1 MRAARAGVV
10 LRDRHAGGGRD
21 GRGGYGRGVRTE
33 DTRWHDGAVTAQDRA
48 AALGFTGATVW
59 LTGLPASG
67 KSTLAVE
74 IEALLVGAGRP
85 ALRLDGDNLRHGLN
99 GDLGFSASD
108 RGENVRRTAHAA
120 ALLAEAGV
128 VALVALVSP
137 YAADRDAARAI
148 HDAAGLPFVEVWV
161 STGLAECERRDPKG
175 LYARARA
182 GALPGLTGV
191 GDIYEEPASPELA
204 IGDAEPVP
212 AAAARVL
219 ATLG

>member
-1 MRAARAGVV
+1 
-10 LRDRHAGGGRD
+10 
-21 GRGGYGRGVRTE
+21 VRTAN
-33 DTRWHDGAVTAQDRA
+33 TRWHDGAVTPADRA
-48 AALGFTGATVW
+48 AALGFKGATIW
-59 LTGLPASG
+59 FTGLPASG

-74 IEALLVGAGRP
+74 IEALLIGAGRP

-99 GDLGFSASD
+99 GDLGFSADD
-108 RGENVRRTAHAA
+108 RAENVRRTAHAA

-137 YAADRDAARAI
+137 YAADRATARAI
-148 HDAAGLPFVEVWV
+148 HEAAGVPFHEIWV

-182 GALPGLTGV
+182 GELPGLTGV
-191 GDIYEEPASPELA
+191 GDVYEVPESPDLE
-204 IGDAEPVP
+204 IGGAEPIP

-219 ATLG
+219 AALA

>member
-1 MRAARAGVV
+1 MVGAVKSS
-10 LRDRHAGGGRD
+10 
-21 GRGGYGRGVRTE
+21 
-33 DTRWHDGAVTAQDRA
+33 DTRWHEGAVNAQDRA

-74 IEALLVGAGRP
+74 VEALLIGAGRP

-99 GDLGFSASD
+99 GDLGFSAAD
-108 RGENVRRTAHAA
+108 RAENVRRTAHAA

-137 YAADRDAARAI
+137 YAADRAAARAI
-148 HDAAGLPFVEVWV
+148 HEAAGVPFLEVWV
-161 STGLAECERRDPKG
+161 STPLDVCEKRDPKG

-182 GALPGLTGV
+182 GDLPGLTGV
-191 GDIYEEPASPELA
+191 GDVYEEPEAPELSVA
-204 IGDAEPVP
+204 GDEPIP

-219 ATLG
+219 VALA

>member
-1 MRAARAGVV
+1 VKTAN
-10 LRDRHAGGGRD
+10 
-21 GRGGYGRGVRTE
+21 
-33 DTRWHDGAVTAQDRA
+33 TRWHDGAVTPADRA
-48 AALGFTGATVW
+48 AALGFKGATIW
-59 LTGLPASG
+59 FTGLPASG

-74 IEALLVGAGRP
+74 VEALLIGAGRP

-99 GDLGFSASD
+99 GDLGFKPED
-108 RGENVRRTAHAA
+108 RAENVRRTAHAA

-137 YAADRDAARAI
+137 YASDRATARAI
-148 HDAAGLPFVEVWV
+148 HDAAGVPFHEIWV

-182 GALPGLTGV
+182 GELPGLTGV
-191 GDIYEEPASPELA
+191 GDVYEIPESPDLE
-204 IGDAEPVP
+204 IGGADPIP

-219 ATLG
+219 AALA

>member
-1 MRAARAGVV
+1 
-10 LRDRHAGGGRD
+10 
-21 GRGGYGRGVRTE
+21 VRTA
-33 DTRWHDGAVTAQDRA
+33 DTRWHDGAVTAADRA

-59 LTGLPASG
+59 MTGLPASG

-74 IEALLVGAGRP
+74 VEALLIGAGRP

-99 GDLGFSASD
+99 GNLGFSAED
-108 RGENVRRTAHAA
+108 RAENVRRTAHAA

-137 YAADRDAARAI
+137 YAADRAAARAV
-148 HDAAGLPFVEVWV
+148 HAAAGLPFLEVYV
-161 STGLAECERRDPKG
+161 STSLAECERRDPKG

-182 GALPGLTGV
+182 GKLPGLTGV
-191 GDIYEEPASPELA
+191 GDVYEVPEAPDLQ
-204 IGDAEPVP
+204 IGDAEPIP

-219 ATLG
+219 AQLR

>member
-1 MRAARAGVV
+1 VKTAN
-10 LRDRHAGGGRD
+10 
-21 GRGGYGRGVRTE
+21 
-33 DTRWHDGAVTAQDRA
+33 TRWHDGAVTPADRA
-48 AALGFTGATVW
+48 AALGFKGATIW
-59 LTGLPASG
+59 FTGLPASG

-74 IEALLVGAGRP
+74 IEALLIGAGRP

-99 GDLGFSASD
+99 GDLGFSPDD
-108 RGENVRRTAHAA
+108 RAENVRRTAHAA

-137 YAADRDAARAI
+137 FASDRDIARAI
-148 HDAAGLPFVEVWV
+148 HEAAGLPFLEVWV

-182 GALPGLTGV
+182 GELPGLTGV
-191 GDIYEEPASPELA
+191 GDVYEVPESPDLE
-204 IGDAEPVP
+204 IGGAEPIP

-219 ATLG
+219 AALA

>member
-1 MRAARAGVV
+1 MKTAN
-10 LRDRHAGGGRD
+10 
-21 GRGGYGRGVRTE
+21 
-33 DTRWHDGAVTAQDRA
+33 TRWHDGAVTQDDRA
-48 AALGFTGATVW
+48 AALGFKGATIW
-59 LTGLPASG
+59 FTGLPASG

-74 IEALLVGAGRP
+74 IEALLIGAGRP

-99 GDLGFSASD
+99 GDLGFSAED
-108 RGENVRRTAHAA
+108 RTENVRRTAHAA

-137 YAADRDAARAI
+137 YASDRATARAI
-148 HDAAGLPFVEVWV
+148 HEAAGVPFHEIWV

-182 GALPGLTGV
+182 GELPGLTGV
-191 GDIYEEPASPELA
+191 GDVYEAPESPELE
-204 IGDAEPVP
+204 IGGAEPIP

-219 ATLG
+219 AALA

>member
-1 MRAARAGVV
+1 VKTAN
-10 LRDRHAGGGRD
+10 
-21 GRGGYGRGVRTE
+21 
-33 DTRWHDGAVTAQDRA
+33 TRWHDGAVTPADRA
-48 AALGFTGATVW
+48 AALGFKGATIW
-59 LTGLPASG
+59 FTGLPASG

-74 IEALLVGAGRP
+74 IEALLIGAGRP

-99 GDLGFSASD
+99 GDLGFSPED
-108 RGENVRRTAHAA
+108 RAENVRRTAHAA

-137 YAADRDAARAI
+137 YAADRATARAI
-148 HDAAGLPFVEVWV
+148 HEAAGVPFHEIWV

-182 GALPGLTGV
+182 GELPGLTGV
-191 GDIYEEPASPELA
+191 GDVYEVPESPDLE
-204 IGDAEPVP
+204 IGGAEPIP

-219 ATLG
+219 AALG

>member
-1 MRAARAGVV
+1 MKSAN
-10 LRDRHAGGGRD
+10 
-21 GRGGYGRGVRTE
+21 
-33 DTRWHDGAVTAQDRA
+33 TRWHDGAVTPEDRA
-48 AALGFTGATVW
+48 AALGFSGATLW
-59 LTGLPASG
+59 FTGLPASG

-74 IEALLVGAGRP
+74 VEALLIGAGRP

-99 GDLGFSASD
+99 GDLGFSPED
-108 RGENVRRTAHAA
+108 RAENVRRTAHAA

-137 YAADRDAARAI
+137 YASDRATARAV
-148 HDAAGLPFVEVWV
+148 HEAAGVPFLEVWV

-182 GALPGLTGV
+182 GELPGLTGV
-191 GDIYEEPASPELA
+191 GDVYEIPESPELEV
-204 IGDAEPVP
+204 GGAEPIP

-219 ATLG
+219 AALAPSADVH